1 MTVRELITE
10 LLNYNLDSEIVVATD
25 KKYINEL
32 GHECKGRMFGIK
44 DTDTFGS
51 CVEILFD
58 DWRDDNERQMDN

>member
-25 KKYINEL
+25 KEYVNKL
-32 GHECKGRMFGIK
+32 GHECKGHMFGIK
-44 DTDTFGS
+44 DIDTFGY

-58 DWRDDNERQMDN
+58 DWRDDNEK